1 MYGRPGPRVSHG
13 NGSGTGV
20 PRGSRGVAVVA
31 GLAPAPD
38 ATGSAPALAVDGLGD
53 FGGLRGTARGGTPG
67 TGNCNAVGWSRAHGN
82 ARWRFWR
89 GAGAGVSLALW
100 LGNHAASPPPR
111 GCEGALCNRSTP
123 ISSLPDFLWLNCC
136 CFPLRPFPPRDACST
151 AGLSSAWIRPCHAGR
166 GTRPPPPPPKAPE
179 PPWVPVEPPRHPHPV
194 PGWPGA
200 CLGFPSVSFGA
211 VLGLQPG
218 RGKQKQTLAGGVC
231 TQGGNKKLGIRLWV
245 KGGARP

>member
-53 FGGLRGTARGGTPG
+53 FGGLQGTARGGTPG

-166 GTRPPPPPPKAPE
+166 GTRPPPPPPKSTRTPMGASGAS
-179 PPWVPVEPPRHPHPV
+179 PPSTSCAGVA
-194 PGWPGA
+194 G
-200 CLGFPSVSFGA
+200 CLFGVSFRQFWGCFRVTA
-211 VLGLQPG
+211 REGEAEANPG
-218 RGKQKQTLAGGVC
+218 RRSLHPGRK
-231 TQGGNKKLGIRLWV
+231 
-245 KGGARP
+245 